1 MRFAA
6 SLFDTLSQ
14 FISPPNYMPMRQ
26 NPDNDDDIELRPLT
40 SDDSPRASNRTASR
54 GSPFRPRDAGA
65 VQRRTVLQV
74 PPTSA
79 TNLNAAEPT
88 DHLLQWLQQSI
99 PSAFAKNKESGP
111 RSIVVGKPDASFA
124 RNVTRNQ
131 KYPATAPPPRCV
143 AVSLCRCSMSLTRYQ
158 VPRRYFPP
166 SSHRR
171 AV

>member
-79 TNLNAAEPT
+79 TNRNAAEPS

-131 KYPATAPPPRCV
+131 KYPATASLPP
-143 AVSLCRCSMSLTRYQ
+143 AALLSLCVVAACL
-158 VPRRYFPP
+158 
-166 SSHRR
+166 
-171 AV
+171 